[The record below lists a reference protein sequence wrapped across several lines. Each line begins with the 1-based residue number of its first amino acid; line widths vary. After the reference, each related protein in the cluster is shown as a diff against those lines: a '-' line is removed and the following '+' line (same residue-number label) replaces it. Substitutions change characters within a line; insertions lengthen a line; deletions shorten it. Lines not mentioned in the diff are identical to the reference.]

1 MPSLYGRKPP
11 PRLTRAED
19 HQLIDRL
26 YGDEPELGRRLR
38 YAGNRAATSGFL
50 RVRVAGSRRRRILF
64 EPLGEERSYSSTSSA
79 VPCSK
84 HRPLFLGLEGRPSI
98 VISGSPSGRRHPSLQ
113 QMVRRKTND
122 LSLGSL
128 KDRSGTMRCF
138 TVRTKL
144 IEHKQPIP
152 LPRRKP
158 AHVSCKTTGRP
169 RTIPTISRRIR
180 AKRISRCRK
189 TPCRGSDCFS
199 KNEWRKGEG
208 RLTPEPKPETVV
220 GKLFQLV

>member
-1 MPSLYGRKPP
+1 M
-11 PRLTRAED
+11 
-19 HQLIDRL
+19 
-26 YGDEPELGRRLR
+26 
-38 YAGNRAATSGFL
+38 
-50 RVRVAGSRRRRILF
+50 AGSRRRRILF

-138 TVRTKL
+138 PVRTKL

-199 KNEWRKGEG
+199 KRAPSCPG
-208 RLTPEPKPETVV
+208 RRASGKRTARNAAPVDPTIRTTHSCHCVLERRAFDRTLIRGRRYGGPRSCEPHR
-220 GKLFQLV
+220 